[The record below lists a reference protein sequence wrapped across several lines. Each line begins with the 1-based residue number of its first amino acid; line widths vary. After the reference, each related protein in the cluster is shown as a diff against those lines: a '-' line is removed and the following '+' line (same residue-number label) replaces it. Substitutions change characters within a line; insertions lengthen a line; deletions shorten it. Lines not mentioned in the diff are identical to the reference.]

1 VDSNG
6 CHLNG
11 ACCGPITGCLDDTYV
26 DQAWCDAT
34 AGGWIYQGNGTTCA
48 LGCLPRQ
55 SGDYD
60 ADGDVDAS
68 DFAALPACLTGPIEG
83 VDFLPPSALCEQ
95 VFDFDGDGDVDTRDY
110 AAGQSAATP

>member
-1 VDSNG
+1 
-6 CHLNG
+6 
-11 ACCGPITGCLDDTYV
+11 
-26 DQAWCDAT
+26 
-34 AGGWIYQGNGTTCA
+34 
-48 LGCLPRQ
+48 
-55 SGDYD
+55 
-60 ADGDVDAS
+60 VDAS